1 MVGDVT
7 CITIFGMAVSRNK
20 TAPWLLLAFSLPGK
34 RASLRVSVWRK
45 LQRYGSLPLGNSG
58 YLLPNGPANREKFEW
73 LATTIRESDGDA
85 SVLEVQAIDNYK
97 GSQLAKRFSD
107 ARTNDYRELLKALR
121 GDLHK
126 KRPADATRLRQRFQE
141 IVSID
146 FFGSPLREQVEKTL
160 TALQQPTSRIASATA
175 KISRKAYR
183 NRTWVTRPRP
193 GVDRVMS
200 AWLIRRFIDPRAKF
214 VFATDDHKLGGA
226 VPFDMY
232 EGGFGHHGEDCTFET
247 LTKAFRINDER
258 VAIMAEMVHDAD
270 IFDEKFG
277 RKEGFGI
284 DEVMKGWA
292 QTNAADAE
300 LLDRGMQLA
309 EGLYRSLHT
318 KRE

>member
-1 MVGDVT
+1 
-7 CITIFGMAVSRNK
+7 MAVSSNK
-20 TAPWLLLAFSLPGK
+20 APWLLLVFSLPGK

-58 YLLPNGPANREKFEW
+58 YLLPNDPANREKFEW
-73 LATTIRESDGDA
+73 LATTIRESDGEA
-85 SVLEVQAIDNYK
+85 SVLEVQTIDNYK
-97 GSQLAKRFSD
+97 PSQLAKLFSD
-107 ARTNDYRELLKALR
+107 ARTNDFRHLLRAVRTAL
-121 GDLHK
+121 K
-126 KRPADATRLRQRFQE
+126 KRRPADATRLRQRFQE

-160 TALQQPTSRIASATA
+160 TALQQPKSPAPSSTTN
-175 KISRKAYR
+175 ISRKAYR

-200 AWLIRRFIDPRAKF
+200 AWLIRRFIDSKAKF
-214 VFATDDHKLGGA
+214 AFATEDHKPGGA

-232 EGGFGHHGEDCTFET
+232 DRGFGHHGEDCTFET
-247 LTKAFRINDER
+247 LTKTFRIADKR

-277 RKEGFGI
+277 RREGFGV

-292 QTNAADAE
+292 QTNASDAE
-300 LLDRGMQLA
+300 LLERGMQLA
-309 EGLYRSLHT
+309 EGLYRSLQK